1 MTLRLRRSTQA
12 ATRGRVA
19 VAAVAIRRRA
29 AQAVSLRL
37 RRAAQAVTLI
47 NLLTEYC
54 HLLCKR

>member
-29 AQAVSLRL
+29 AQAV
-37 RRAAQAVTLI
+37 TLI